1 MFVYLRG
8 SERQLSVPLRV
19 REDSRMFDMLA
30 KATLGHG

>member
-8 SERQLSVPLRV
+8 WERHFSVPLRV
-19 REDSRMFDMLA
+19 REDSLMFDMLA